1 MKVLSLMFFVSWPRA
16 KQILLTVHSI
26 WHITWCWICYVLRKL
41 IQRSCWKN
49 LFTSFKTMLQ
59 FQAWLIVS
67 MFNCFEDFWMVDFLI
82 LIFYKW
88 WWEDSIIIIE
98 VYFGSVTSFQCI
110 LYFPECNW
118 HISQGLSPWAIFHL
132 HLRKHLYLKL
142 SSWYNTCYIIS

>member
-26 WHITWCWICYVLRKL
+26 WHITWCWICYVWRKL
-41 IQRSCWKN
+41 IRRSCWKN

-59 FQAWLIVS
+59 FQAWLTVS
-67 MFNCFEDFWMVDFLI
+67 VFNCFEDFWMVDFLI

-88 WWEDSIIIIE
+88 WWEDRIIV

-110 LYFPECNW
+110 LYW
-118 HISQGLSPWAIFHL
+118 HLSRGLSPWAIFHL
-132 HLRKHLYLKL
+132 HLTKHLSLKL
-142 SSWYNTCYIIS
+142 SSYPKELDYRISQ